1 LVSHDGEQGNK
12 FLSLVVIYT
21 IMSQRLGMADGRC
34 FSLNSSSQ
42 LVNNY
47 IMQQANIRMEDNY
60 AYRQLLQKQGP
71 SLINNV
77 TAKVQGDTQCNEFH
91 TPLVKVKG
99 HY

>member
-1 LVSHDGEQGNK
+1 
-12 FLSLVVIYT
+12 
-21 IMSQRLGMADGRC
+21 LGMADGRAYTI
-34 FSLNSSSQ
+34 STSSQ
-42 LVNNY
+42 LFNNY
-47 IMQQANIRMEDNY
+47 LMRESRIPLENNY

>member
-1 LVSHDGEQGNK
+1 
-12 FLSLVVIYT
+12 
-21 IMSQRLGMADGRC
+21 MSQRLGMADGRAYTI
-34 FSLNSSSQ
+34 STSSQ
-42 LVNNY
+42 LFNNY
-47 IMQQANIRMEDNY
+47 LMRESRITLENNY

-71 SLINNV
+71 SLINSV

>member
-1 LVSHDGEQGNK
+1 
-12 FLSLVVIYT
+12 
-21 IMSQRLGMADGRC
+21 MSQRLGMADGRAYTI
-34 FSLNSSSQ
+34 STSSQ
-42 LVNNY
+42 LFNNY
-47 IMQQANIRMEDNY
+47 LMRESRIPLENNY

>member
-1 LVSHDGEQGNK
+1 
-12 FLSLVVIYT
+12 
-21 IMSQRLGMADGRC
+21 MGMADGRAYTI
-34 FSLNSSSQ
+34 STSSQ
-42 LVNNY
+42 LFNNY
-47 IMQQANIRMEDNY
+47 LMRESRIPLENNY

>member
-1 LVSHDGEQGNK
+1 
-12 FLSLVVIYT
+12 
-21 IMSQRLGMADGRC
+21 MADGRAYTI
-34 FSLNSSSQ
+34 STSSQ
-42 LVNNY
+42 LFNNY
-47 IMQQANIRMEDNY
+47 LMRESRIPLENNY

>member
-1 LVSHDGEQGNK
+1 
-12 FLSLVVIYT
+12 
-21 IMSQRLGMADGRC
+21 MSQRLGMADGRAYTI
-34 FSLNSSSQ
+34 STSSQ
-42 LVNNY
+42 LFNNY
-47 IMQQANIRMEDNY
+47 LMRESRIPLENNY
-60 AYRQLLQKQGP
+60 AYSQLLQKQGP

>member
-1 LVSHDGEQGNK
+1 
-12 FLSLVVIYT
+12 
-21 IMSQRLGMADGRC
+21 MSQRLGMADGRAYTI
-34 FSLNSSSQ
+34 STSSQ
-42 LVNNY
+42 LFNNY
-47 IMQQANIRMEDNY
+47 LMRESRIPLENNY

-77 TAKVQGDTQCNEFH
+77 TEKVQGDTQCNEFH

>member
-1 LVSHDGEQGNK
+1 
-12 FLSLVVIYT
+12 
-21 IMSQRLGMADGRC
+21 MSQRLGMAAGRAYTI
-34 FSLNSSSQ
+34 STSSQ
-42 LVNNY
+42 LFNNY
-47 IMQQANIRMEDNY
+47 LMRESRIPLENNY

-71 SLINNV
+71 SLINSV

>member
-1 LVSHDGEQGNK
+1 MRESRIPLEN
-12 FLSLVVIYT
+12 
-21 IMSQRLGMADGRC
+21 
-34 FSLNSSSQ
+34 
-42 LVNNY
+42 
-47 IMQQANIRMEDNY
+47 NY

-71 SLINNV
+71 SLINSV